1 MGTAHQPV
9 ETQALT
15 AGSATLTRELSDFL
29 VLLSISLNKHSF
41 YPSGHPQLKGASADL
56 LESLRAILAMRP
68 TLALGVA
75 RQQLVIEG
83 VATDCTHPLLADL
96 ADRLHRH
103 QIGAVQ
109 FDSGVGEAD
118 VRSFLAALSEDP
130 DRSDRPLGLSKNPS
144 GGMSHIKLHPV
155 NFSRL
160 TLLDGG
166 QDGNA
171 SGSAIG
177 ADLWIG
183 LARAALDNELPES
196 GDDRA
201 LDPVTLASA
210 INGHE
215 REVAYDQVVVGYL
228 LQISDEL
235 RCGQTPES
243 AALRQRVSRLISSLR
258 PETLSRLLEMGGNT
272 VQRRRFM
279 LDASQGVAVDA
290 VVELV
295 EAAAVASG
303 QTISHSM
310 ARLLHKLAAQA
321 SGASEPASP
330 ADGAL
335 REQVRQL
342 VRGWSLPDPNPDE
355 YRKMLDRMAR
365 ASPEVAAS
373 PDAGLSEAERI
384 VAMSL
389 ELDLIEEPTLRALL
403 DLASQ
408 GQIQR
413 VVELLDSSPPGS
425 ATAKRLWAELSSGTQ
440 LAALLASEPLDA
452 TVLERL
458 VEMCGA
464 ACAGPLLDALASAQ
478 SRGTRRL
485 ILNHLISIGMPAAAA
500 AVDRLPDAPWFVRRN
515 ILTLVRRVGAIPPG
529 WSPAEHAQ
537 HPDVRVRREAMR
549 LMVEHSAWRERAIVL
564 GFHDADDGVQRIALS
579 AAAASCPRP
588 AVAPMIRRLLDGT
601 MNDEQAPLAIR
612 ALAASGT
619 REGFELAL
627 NSALERTFFGRR
639 RLTPVTADLLAAISS
654 LALHWPNEPL
664 VATVLTLAKA
674 HNDPRVRAAAA
685 PGSAS

>member
-1 MGTAHQPV
+1 MGTAQQPV
-9 ETQALT
+9 ETQTQT
-15 AGSATLTRELSDFL
+15 AGSATLARELSDFL

-41 YPSGHPQLKGASADL
+41 YPSGHPQLKGASGDL
-56 LESLRAILAMRP
+56 LESLRAILALRA

-83 VATDCTHPLLADL
+83 VATECTHPLLADL

-109 FDSGVGEAD
+109 FESGVGEGD
-118 VRSFLAALSEDP
+118 IRNFLTALAEDP
-130 DRSDRPLGLSKNPS
+130 DRSDRPLGLSANPS
-144 GGMSHIKLHPV
+144 SGLSHIKLHPV

-160 TLLDGG
+160 ALLEGG
-166 QDGNA
+166 DGNA
-171 SGSAIG
+171 SGTAFG

-183 LARAALDNELPES
+183 LARAAMES
-196 GDDRA
+196 DPIEAGDDRA
-201 LDPVTLASA
+201 LDPAALATA
-210 INGHE
+210 IEGHE

-272 VQRRRFM
+272 VQRRRFL

-295 EAAAVASG
+295 EAAALASG
-303 QTISHSM
+303 QTISHAM

-321 SGASEPASP
+321 SGAGGSGSP

-365 ASPEVAAS
+365 VSPEVAAS
-373 PDAGLSEAERI
+373 PDEGLSEAERI

-403 DLASQ
+403 DLVAQ
-408 GQIQR
+408 GQVQR
-413 VVELLDSSPPGS
+413 VVELLDSAPPGS
-425 ATAKRLWAELSSGTQ
+425 ACARRLWAELSSDKQ

-452 TVLERL
+452 ALLERL
-458 VEMCGA
+458 VGMGGA
-464 ACAGPLLDALASAQ
+464 ACADSLLDALASAQ
-478 SRGTRRL
+478 SRSTRRL
-485 ILNHLISIGMPAAAA
+485 ILDHLISIGAPAALA
-500 AVDRLPDAPWFVRRN
+500 AVNRMPDAPWYVRRN
-515 ILTLVRRVGAIPPG
+515 ILTLVRRVGMLPPG
-529 WSPAEHAQ
+529 WSPAEQAQ
-537 HPDVRVRREAMR
+537 HPDVRVRREAVR

-564 GFHDADDGVQRIALS
+564 GLLDADDGVLRIALS
-579 AAAASCPRP
+579 AAATSCPRP
-588 AVAPMIRRLLDGT
+588 AVAPMIRRLQEGT

-627 NSALERTFFGRR
+627 NSALQRTFFGRR
-639 RLTPVTADLLAAISS
+639 RLAPLSDDLLAAISS
-654 LALHWPNEPL
+654 LAVHWPNEPQ
-664 VATVLTLAKA
+664 VATVLTLAMA

-685 PGSAS
+685 PGGAT

>member
-1 MGTAHQPV
+1 M
-9 ETQALT
+9 
-15 AGSATLTRELSDFL
+15 
-29 VLLSISLNKHSF
+29 LLSISLNKHSF
-41 YPSGHPQLKGASADL
+41 YPSGHPQLKGASGDL
-56 LESLRAILAMRP
+56 LESLRAILAQRA

-109 FDSGVGEAD
+109 FGSGVGEGD
-118 VRSFLAALSEDP
+118 VRTFLTALAEDP
-130 DRSDRPLGLSKNPS
+130 DRSDRPMGLSENPS
-144 GGMSHIKLHPV
+144 AGLSHIKLHPV

-160 TLLDGG
+160 TLLEGG
-166 QDGNA
+166 HDGNA
-171 SGSAIG
+171 SGAAIG

-183 LARAALDNELPES
+183 LARAALDSDPMES

-201 LDPVTLASA
+201 LDPVALATA
-210 INGHE
+210 IEGHE
-215 REVAYDQVVVGYL
+215 REVAYDQMVVGYL

-272 VQRRRFM
+272 VQRRRFV

-295 EAAAVASG
+295 EAAALASG
-303 QTISHSM
+303 QTISHAM

-321 SGASEPASP
+321 SGAGESASP

-365 ASPEVAAS
+365 VSPKVAAS
-373 PDAGLSEAERI
+373 TDAGLSEAERI

-403 DLASQ
+403 DLVALGHVQS
-408 GQIQR
+408 
-413 VVELLDSSPPGS
+413 VVELLDSAPPGS
-425 ATAKRLWAELSSGTQ
+425 ACAGRLWAELSSDKQ
-440 LAALLASEPLDA
+440 LAALLATEPLDA
-452 TVLERL
+452 AFLERL
-458 VEMCGA
+458 VGMGGA
-464 ACAGPLLDALASAQ
+464 ACVGPLLDALASAQ
-478 SRGTRRL
+478 SRSTRRL
-485 ILNHLISIGMPAAAA
+485 ILEHLISIGAPAALA
-500 AVDRLPDAPWFVRRN
+500 AVDRLPDAPWYVRRN
-515 ILTLVRRVGAIPPG
+515 ILTLVRRVGVMPPG
-529 WSPAEHAQ
+529 WSPAEQAQ
-537 HPDVRVRREAMR
+537 HPDVRVRREAIR
-549 LMVEHSAWRERAIVL
+549 LMVEHASWRERAIVL
-564 GFHDADDGVQRIALS
+564 GLLDGDDGVLRIALS
-579 AAAASCPRP
+579 AAATSCPRP
-588 AVAPMIRRLLDGT
+588 AVAPMIRRLQEGT

-619 REGFELAL
+619 REGLELTL
-627 NSALERTFFGRR
+627 NSALERTLFGRR
-639 RLTPVTADLLAAISS
+639 RLAPLSDDLLAAISS
-654 LALHWPNEPL
+654 LAVHWPNEPQ
-664 VATVLTLAKA
+664 VATVLTLAKS

-685 PGSAS
+685 LEGAA